1 MLFSADDGDE
11 DADELRSIRSSKF
24 RWKANSNKERSGSDA
39 RLEDASDMVARES
52 IELER
57 MWRRDLNQT

>member
-24 RWKANSNKERSGSDA
+24 RWKPNSNKEPSGSDA
-39 RLEDASDMVARES
+39 RLEDASVMVARES

-57 MWRRDLNQT
+57 MWTRDLNQT